1 MHTKTNTKSVR
12 EIHALEVEPVIGW
25 LESGYTSTELTE
37 MVVQNIVC
45 PLHPYF
51 IIRSQTLYPDCYYT
65 FYIESMN
72 VKLHDQFEES
82 FFFKLIKTFIHYS
95 NIFCI
100 YESNGP

>member
-1 MHTKTNTKSVR
+1 M
-12 EIHALEVEPVIGW
+12 
-25 LESGYTSTELTE
+25 
-37 MVVQNIVC
+37 QNIVC

-82 FFFKLIKTFIHYS
+82 FTNFDKKFYTATYFD
-95 NIFCI
+95 